1 MYMDE
6 VNEGFVCRG
15 LGEPSGSMITS
26 MLRPADFFVREDGK
40 PFSAKLAAL
49 GIIFAKCERDE
60 RERECLGTEWE
71 ESETEKS
78 SEN

>member
-1 MYMDE
+1 MDE

-15 LGEPSGSMITS
+15 LGEPLVSIITS
-26 MLRPADFFVREDGK
+26 VLRPADFFVREDGK

-60 RERECLGTEWE
+60 RERECLGTEW
-71 ESETEKS
+71 
-78 SEN
+78 